1 MQAIARAELGNSI
14 EKASTG
20 GARTPDKVK
29 EFVSAVVGTR
39 VSVLCCGSEL
49 LLCAMCCAV

>member
-39 VSVLCCGSEL
+39 VSVLFEEYL
-49 LLCAMCCAV
+49 IVV